1 MKNTLRL
8 ALAVLFCIV
17 LCLGAGA
24 DAWAEGIAID
34 ETNFPDQ
41 NFRNYVS
48 ANCDRDGDGTLS
60 ESEIAARTEFYLYNR
75 EIYSLKGIEYFTS
88 LQYLDCSRNK
98 LTTLDFSSN
107 TALTSLSCYSNYLTS
122 LDVSGNTA
130 LTSLSCNSNQ
140 LTSLDVSGNT
150 ALTTLYCGG
159 NYLTSL
165 DVSGNTA
172 LTSLSCYSN
181 QLSGCERE
189 YCADFSELL

>member
-17 LCLGAGA
+17 LCLGIGA
-24 DAWAEGIAID
+24 DAWAEGVTID

-48 ANCDRDGDGTLS
+48 AYCDQDGDGTLS
-60 ESEIAARTEFYLYNR
+60 ESEIAARTGLYLDKR

-88 LQYLDCSRNK
+88 LQSLDCSLNK
-98 LTTLDFSSN
+98 LTTLDLSSN
-107 TALTSLSCYSNYLTS
+107 TALT
-122 LDVSGNTA
+122 
-130 LTSLSCNSNQ
+130 
-140 LTSLDVSGNT
+140 
-150 ALTTLYCGG
+150 TLNCGG

-172 LTSLSCYSN
+172 LTSLNCGNN
-181 QLSGCERE
+181 QLTSL
-189 YCADFSELL
+189 DVSH